1 MDFVNR
7 FREYGFGFV
16 DVLGVAMIFR
26 RGKTVITCDLRND
39 KVLVKGELEKEVQDL
54 VEEMRSMNSE
64 LSRILKQYLEE
75 VKKC

>member
-1 MDFVNR
+1 MDLVNR

-16 DVLGVAMIFR
+16 DVLGVAWVFR

-54 VEEMRSMNSE
+54 VEEMRSI
-64 LSRILKQYLEE
+64 ILERSIWRR
-75 VKKC
+75 